1 MINLFM
7 IGHSILQVVKIADTC
22 LKIVSCFY
30 KSVFAAFSILSK
42 PVLTKIFELPGPQN
56 LAFYTAKPNKNHAET
71 TTIPGHILKKIA
83 EAPTYQL
90 CTKPLTVPVSG

>member
-30 KSVFAAFSILSK
+30 KSVFAAFSISYSPHFFDL
-42 PVLTKIFELPGPQN
+42 PVGMYLDSQRN
-56 LAFYTAKPNKNHAET
+56 R
-71 TTIPGHILKKIA
+71 
-83 EAPTYQL
+83 
-90 CTKPLTVPVSG
+90 